1 MAKFGRTHQGLNSGL
16 RRNDRGRWWR
26 VAVIAV
32 LLLAVVLAALR
43 LWPHASL
50 RERIPLSSVVL
61 DRHGAV
67 LRITLASD
75 AQLRLWTPL
84 DELPLTLMSA
94 VLLHEDQH
102 FYRHPGVNPVAL
114 LRAGATTASGGP
126 KLGASTITMQLAR
139 LLSQKNTRSIGGK
152 LAQIGDALWLEARYS
167 KREIL
172 EAYLNAAPYG
182 GNLQG
187 LGAASRLYFGKAP
200 RELDLAQTL
209 ALAVLPQAPGTRTP
223 RGLEGESLRAAR
235 LRLFARWQ
243 ALHPEASAQAALVER
258 PLRFARATSP
268 FEAPHFTTMVLR
280 DAVASEVHTTLDL
293 RLQRLLERRLK
304 SHLAVT
310 SREGVNN
317 ASALLLDTRDM
328 GVRAWIG
335 SADFFD
341 AEIEGQVDG
350 LTARRSPGSTL
361 KPHLYALAMDQG
373 LIHPLT
379 VLKDAPSYF
388 GPYAPENND
397 GSFLGPITAHD
408 ALIRS
413 RNVPAVQLASR
424 LQAPTL
430 YRFLKNAG
438 VALPMSERH
447 YGLALTLGGGEV
459 SPVELAQLYAL
470 LANRGVFKPLQMLA
484 ENPSPASGRGWPK
497 AGRGR
502 AQIVAPSPLT
512 PLRNEVRLLSEE
524 ASFMVLDILR
534 DNPRPD
540 EVLWRPSRKHIT
552 PAWKTGTSW
561 GFRDAWTAGVVGP
574 YVLVVWV
581 GNFDG
586 RANPAL
592 VGLHTAAPLFFDLAD
607 ALVTAEP
614 QMAEPV
620 FRNPPRLARVEVCAA
635 SGDLPNAD
643 CPQRATSW
651 FIPGVSPIK
660 LSEVHRRVKVDRR
673 TGRIA
678 CEGAPANA
686 ISETVYEYWP
696 SDLMRLFAQAGIP
709 RRKPPLMGDCAMPQI
724 VRHVRPPQI
733 VSPLAG
739 VRYALKQ
746 AELGVKSVPLQAHA
760 DAATTTLH
768 WFANEAYL
776 GRSAPGAALPYVP
789 MRVGTVQLTVSDE
802 TGGSDSRTLDVQLA
816 D

>member
-1 MAKFGRTHQGLNSGL
+1 MPAPL
-16 RRNDRGRWWR
+16 RRWLRGI
-26 VAVIAV
+26 AAV
-32 LLLAVVLAALR
+32 LAVLAAALLLLR
-43 LWPHASL
+43 LWPHAAL
-50 RERIPLSSVVL
+50 RDRIPLSTVVL

-84 DELPLTLMSA
+84 DQLPQPLIDA

-102 FYRHPGVNPVAL
+102 FFRHPGVNAVAL
-114 LRAGATTASGGP
+114 LRAAVTTASGGP
-126 KLGASTITMQLAR
+126 TLGASTITMQLAR
-139 LLSQKNTRSIGGK
+139 LLQQRNTRSIGGK

-187 LGAASRLYFGKAP
+187 VGAAARLYFGKAP

-223 RGLEGESLRAAR
+223 RGVEGDSLRAAR
-235 LRLFARWQ
+235 LRLFARWR
-243 ALHPEASAQAALVER
+243 AAHPESAAQAALVER
-258 PLRFARATSP
+258 PLRFARATPP
-268 FEAPHFTTMVLR
+268 FEAPHFTTLVLR
-280 DAVASEVHTTLDL
+280 ERAETEQHTTLDL
-293 RLQRLLERRLK
+293 RLQKLLERRLK

-317 ASALLLDTRDM
+317 ASVLLLDTRDM
-328 GVRAWIG
+328 GVRAWLG
-335 SADFFD
+335 SANFFD
-341 AEIEGQVDG
+341 ARIEGQVDG
-350 LTARRSPGSTL
+350 LLARRSPGSTL
-361 KPHLYALAMDQG
+361 KPLLYALAIDQG

-413 RNVPAVQLASR
+413 RNVPAVQLAAR
-424 LQAPTL
+424 LQSPTL

-438 VALPMSERH
+438 VALPKSERH

-459 SPVELAQLYAL
+459 SPVELAQLYAM
-470 LANRGVFKPLQMLA
+470 LANRGVFKPLQITA
-484 ENPSPASGRGWPK
+484 NA
-497 AGRGR
+497 A
-502 AQIVAPSPLT
+502 VADAP
-512 PLRNEVRLLSEE
+512 RLLSEE
-524 ASFMVLDILR
+524 ASFMVMDILR

-540 EVLWRPSRKHIT
+540 EVLWRPSRNRIT

-561 GFRDAWTAGVVGP
+561 GFRDAWTAGVIGP
-574 YVLVVWV
+574 YVLVVWM

-607 ALVTAEP
+607 ALRTADP
-614 QMAEPV
+614 DMAEPI
-620 FRNPPRLARVEVCAA
+620 FSNPPRLAKVQVCAA
-635 SGDLPNAD
+635 SGDLPNVD
-643 CPQRATSW
+643 CPQRATTW

-660 LSEVHRRVKVDRR
+660 LSEVHRRVRVDTR

-678 CEGAPANA
+678 CADAPESVV
-686 ISETVYEYWP
+686 SEAVYEYWP

-709 RRKPPLMGDCAMPQI
+709 RRKPPVAGDCRSASPASA
-724 VRHVRPPQI
+724 VRPPQI
-733 VSPLAG
+733 VSPIAG
-739 VRYALKQ
+739 VSYVLRP
-746 AELGVKSVPLQAHA
+746 AELGVKTLPLQAHA
-760 DAATTTLH
+760 DAATRALY
-768 WFANEAYL
+768 WFADGAYL
-776 GRSAPGAALPYVP
+776 GSSAPGVAFAYAPSHAG
-789 MRVGTVQLTVSDE
+789 RVQLTVSDE
-802 TGGSDSRTLDVQLA
+802 RGGSDARALIVRLGE
-816 D
+816 

>member
-1 MAKFGRTHQGLNSGL
+1 MAVSGRAG
-16 RRNDRGRWWR
+16 GRWTLGL
-26 VAVIAV
+26 A
-32 LLLAVVLAALR
+32 LLLAALPLALLIAR
-43 LWPHASL
+43 LWPHAPL
-50 RERIPLSSVVL
+50 RERIPLSTVVL
-61 DRHGAV
+61 DRHGEV
-67 LRITLASD
+67 LRITLARD
-75 AQLRLWTPL
+75 GQLRLWTPL
-84 DELPLTLMSA
+84 DQLPLPLIEA
-94 VLLHEDQH
+94 VLLHEDRY
-102 FYRHPGVNPVAL
+102 FYAHPGVNPVAL
-114 LRAGATTASGGP
+114 LRAAASTASGGP
-126 KLGASTITMQLAR
+126 TLGASTITMQLAR
-139 LLSQKNTRSIGGK
+139 LLEQRHTRSIGGK
-152 LAQIGDALWLEARYS
+152 LAQIADALVLEARYG
-167 KREIL
+167 KHEIL

-187 LGAASRLYFGKAP
+187 VGAAARLYFGKAP

-209 ALAVLPQAPGTRTP
+209 ALAVLPQAPGARAP
-223 RGLEGESLRAAR
+223 RGEESAGLRAAR

-243 ALHPEASAQAALVER
+243 AVHPEASAQAALVER
-258 PLRFARATSP
+258 ALRFTRAMPP

-280 DAVASEVHTTLDL
+280 DAADAEVRTTLDR
-293 RLQRLLERRLK
+293 RLQKLLERRLK

-310 SREGVNN
+310 RREGVDN
-317 ASALLLDTRDM
+317 ASVLLLDTRDM

-341 AEIEGQVDG
+341 AAIEGQVDG

-361 KPHLYALAMDQG
+361 KPLLYALAMDQG

-413 RNVPAVQLASR
+413 RNVPAVQLAAR

-459 SPVELAQLYAL
+459 SPVELAQLYAM
-470 LANRGVFKPLQMLA
+470 LANRGMFKPLRMTMDA
-484 ENPSPASGRGWPK
+484 READ
-497 AGRGR
+497 
-502 AQIVAPSPLT
+502 AP
-512 PLRNEVRLLSEE
+512 RLLSEE

-540 EVLWRPSRKHIT
+540 EVLWRPSRNRIT

-614 QMAEPV
+614 QMAEPI
-620 FRNPPRLARVEVCAA
+620 FRNPARLARVEVCTA
-635 SGDLPNAD
+635 SGDLPNVD
-643 CPQRATSW
+643 CPQRTTSW

-660 LSEVHRRVKVDRR
+660 LSEVHRRVKVDTR
-673 TGRIA
+673 TGRTA
-678 CEGAPANA
+678 CADAPASVVQQA
-686 ISETVYEYWP
+686 VYEYWP

-709 RRKPPLMGDCAMPQI
+709 RRKPPQAGDCLSAPAGAT
-724 VRHVRPPQI
+724 VRAPQI

-739 VRYALKQ
+739 VRYVIKPD
-746 AELGVKSVPLQAHA
+746 ELGSKPLALQAHA
-760 DAATTTLH
+760 DAATARLY
-768 WFANEAYL
+768 WFADGAYL
-776 GRSAPGAALPYVP
+776 GQSAPGTALAYVP
-789 MRVGTVQLTVSDE
+789 TRAGRLRLTVSDE
-802 TGGSDSRTLDVQLA
+802 RGNSDGRDLVVQLA

>member
-1 MAKFGRTHQGLNSGL
+1 MRRWRNSIPPL
-16 RRNDRGRWWR
+16 LFL
-26 VAVIAV
+26 AV
-32 LLLAVVLAALR
+32 LLLLLR
-43 LWPHASL
+43 VWPHEPL
-50 RERIPLSSVVL
+50 RERIPLSTVVL
-61 DRHGAV
+61 DRHGVV

-84 DELPLTLMSA
+84 EDMPQPLIDA

-102 FYRHPGVNPVAL
+102 FFWHPGVNLYAL
-114 LRAGATTASGGP
+114 LRAAATTASGGP

-139 LLSQKNTRSIGGK
+139 LLSGSNTRSIGGK
-152 LAQIGDALWLEARYS
+152 LTQIGDALWLEARYG

-182 GNLQG
+182 GNVQG
-187 LGAASRLYFGKAP
+187 VGAAARLYFGKTP

-209 ALAVLPQAPGTRTP
+209 ALAVLPQAPGSRIP
-223 RGLEGESLRAAR
+223 RAVEGESLRAAR

-243 ALHPEASAQAALVER
+243 MAHPQAASQATLIER
-258 PLRFARATSP
+258 PLRFTRATPP

-280 DAVASEVHTTLDL
+280 EATEHALRTTLDL
-293 RLQRLLERRLK
+293 KLQKLLERRLK

-317 ASALLLDTRDM
+317 ASVLLLDTRDM

-335 SADFFD
+335 SANFFD
-341 AEIEGQVDG
+341 VGIEGQVDG
-350 LTARRSPGSTL
+350 LLARRSPGSTL
-361 KPHLYALAMDQG
+361 KPLLYALAMDQG

-424 LQAPTL
+424 LQSPTL
-430 YRFLKNAG
+430 YRFLKSAA

-459 SPVELAQLYAL
+459 SPVELAQLCAM
-470 LANRGVFKPLQMLA
+470 LANRGLFKPLRFMT
-484 ENPSPASGRGWPK
+484 ETPATEG
-497 AGRGR
+497 A
-502 AQIVAPSPLT
+502 
-512 PLRNEVRLLSEE
+512 RLLSEE
-524 ASFMVLDILR
+524 ASFMTLDILR

-540 EVLWRPSRKHIT
+540 EVLWRPSRNRIT

-561 GFRDAWTAGVVGP
+561 GFRDAWTAGVIGP
-574 YVLVVWV
+574 YVLVVWM

-592 VGLHTAAPLFFDLAD
+592 VGIHTAAPLFFDLAD
-607 ALVTAEP
+607 ALRTAEP
-614 QMAEPV
+614 EMVEPIY
-620 FRNPPRLARVEVCAA
+620 RNSPRLARVEVCAA
-635 SGDLPNAD
+635 SGDLPNVD
-643 CPQRATSW
+643 CPQRATTW

-660 LSEVHRRVKVDRR
+660 LSEVHRRVRVDTR

-678 CEGAPANA
+678 CADAPASVV
-686 ISETVYEYWP
+686 SEAVYEFWP

-709 RRKPPLMGDCAMPQI
+709 RRKPPAAGDCRVAATTAVP
-724 VRHVRPPQI
+724 RPPQI
-733 VSPLAG
+733 VSPIAG
-739 VRYALKQ
+739 VSYVVKAN
-746 AELGVKSVPLQAHA
+746 ELGVKTLSLQAHA
-760 DAATTTLH
+760 DAATSDLY
-768 WFANEAYL
+768 WFADGAYL
-776 GRSAPGAALPYVP
+776 GRSAPGASLPFTP
-789 MRVGTVQLTVSDE
+789 SHAGTVQLTVSDE
-802 TGGSDSRTLDVQLA
+802 RGGSDARELTVRLGE
-816 D
+816 

>member
-1 MAKFGRTHQGLNSGL
+1 MSARPGF
-16 RRNDRGRWWR
+16 WWR
-26 VAVIAV
+26 GTTATLALLAV
-32 LLLAVVLAALR
+32 LLLLLR
-43 LWPHASL
+43 LWPHEPL
-50 RERIPLSSVVL
+50 RERIPLSTVVL

-75 AQLRLWTPL
+75 AQLRLWMPL
-84 DELPLTLMSA
+84 DEMPPPLIDA

-102 FYRHPGVNPVAL
+102 FFWHPGVNGYAL
-114 LRAGATTASGGP
+114 LRAAATTASGGP

-139 LLSQKNTRSIGGK
+139 LLSGSNTRSVGGK

-187 LGAASRLYFGKAP
+187 VGAAARLYFGKAP

-209 ALAVLPQAPGTRTP
+209 ALAVLPQAPGSRIP
-223 RGLEGESLRAAR
+223 RAVEGDSLRAAR

-243 ALHPEASAQAALVER
+243 VAHPQAAAQATLVER
-258 PLRFARATSP
+258 SLRFSRATPP

-280 DAVASEVHTTLDL
+280 ASTAHALSTTLDL
-293 RLQRLLERRLK
+293 KLQKLLERRLK

-310 SREGVNN
+310 SREGVDN
-317 ASALLLDTRDM
+317 ASVLLLDTRDM

-335 SADFFD
+335 SANFFD
-341 AEIEGQVDG
+341 AKIDGQVDG
-350 LTARRSPGSTL
+350 LLARRSPGSTL
-361 KPHLYALAMDQG
+361 KPLLYALAMDQG

-424 LQAPTL
+424 LQSPTL

-459 SPVELAQLYAL
+459 SPVELAQLYAM
-470 LANRGVFKPLQMLA
+470 LANRGVFKPLQVLPNAGQA
-484 ENPSPASGRGWPK
+484 E
-497 AGRGR
+497 
-502 AQIVAPSPLT
+502 AP
-512 PLRNEVRLLSEE
+512 RLLSEE
-524 ASFMVLDILR
+524 ASFMTLDILR

-540 EVLWRPSRKHIT
+540 EVLWRPSRNRIT

-561 GFRDAWTAGVVGP
+561 GFRDAWTAGVIGP
-574 YVLVVWV
+574 YVLVVWM

-586 RANPAL
+586 HANPAL
-592 VGLHTAAPLFFDLAD
+592 VGIHTAAPLFFDLAD
-607 ALVTAEP
+607 ALRTAEP
-614 QMAEPV
+614 EMAEPIY
-620 FRNPPRLARVEVCAA
+620 RNPPRLARVEVCAA
-635 SGDLPNAD
+635 SGDLPNID
-643 CPQRATSW
+643 CPQRTTTW

-660 LSEVHRRVKVDRR
+660 LSDVHRRVRMDLR
-673 TGRIA
+673 TGRVA
-678 CEGAPANA
+678 CADTPASA
-686 ISETVYEYWP
+686 VSESVYEFWP

-709 RRKPPLMGDCAMPQI
+709 RRKPPAAGDCRSANP
-724 VRHVRPPQI
+724 VSAVRPPQI
-733 VSPLAG
+733 VSPVAG
-739 VRYALKQ
+739 VSYVMKP
-746 AELGVKSVPLQAHA
+746 AELGVKTLPLQAHA
-760 DAATTTLH
+760 DAATRALY
-768 WFANEAYL
+768 WFADGAYL
-776 GRSAPGAALPYVP
+776 GSSAPGVAFAYAPS
-789 MRVGTVQLTVSDE
+789 RAGRVQLTVSDE
-802 TGGSDSRTLDVQLA
+802 RGGSDARALVVRLGE
-816 D
+816 

>member
-1 MAKFGRTHQGLNSGL
+1 MAFG
-16 RRNDRGRWWR
+16 
-26 VAVIAV
+26 VV
-32 LLLAVVLAALR
+32 LLLLFTLLALR
-43 LWPHASL
+43 LLPHAPL
-50 RERIPLSSVVL
+50 RERIPLSTVVL
-61 DRHGAV
+61 DRNSAV
-67 LRITLASD
+67 LRITLSRD
-75 AQLRLWTPL
+75 AQLRLWAPF
-84 DELPLTLMSA
+84 DELPPALIEA

-102 FYRHPGVNPVAL
+102 FHRHPGVNPVAL
-114 LRAGATTASGGP
+114 LRAAATTASGGP
-126 KLGASTITMQLAR
+126 NLGASTITMQLAR
-139 LLSQKNTRSIGGK
+139 LLSGRNTRSIGGK
-152 LAQIGDALWLEARYS
+152 LAQIGEALWLEARYS

-187 LGAASRLYFGKAP
+187 VGAAARLYFGKAP
-200 RELDLAQTL
+200 RELDLAQVL

-223 RGLEGESLRAAR
+223 RGVEGESLRAAR
-235 LRLFARWQ
+235 LRLFARWRM
-243 ALHPEASAQAALVER
+243 LHPEASAQTALVER
-258 PLRFARATSP
+258 RLRFARATPP

-280 DAVASEVHTTLDL
+280 DAVASEVRTTLDL
-293 RLQRLLERRLK
+293 RLQKLLERRLK

-310 SREGVNN
+310 AREGVNN
-317 ASALLLDTRDM
+317 ASALLLDIRDM

-335 SADFFD
+335 SADFLD
-341 AEIEGQVDG
+341 VGIEGQVDG
-350 LTARRSPGSTL
+350 LLARRSPGSTL
-361 KPHLYALAMDQG
+361 KPLLYALAIDQG

-413 RNVPAVQLASR
+413 RNVPAVQLAAR
-424 LQAPTL
+424 LQTPTL

-470 LANRGVFKPLQMLA
+470 LANRGVFKTLRTTV
-484 ENPSPASGRGWPK
+484 N
-497 AGRGR
+497 
-502 AQIVAPSPLT
+502 AP
-512 PLRNEVRLLSEE
+512 EVNGPRLLSEE
-524 ASFMVLDILR
+524 ASFMALDILR

-540 EVLWRPSRKHIT
+540 EVLWRPTRNRIT

-614 QMAEPV
+614 QMAEPI
-620 FRNPPRLARVEVCAA
+620 FNSPPRLAKVEVCAA
-635 SGDLPNAD
+635 SGDLPNTD

-660 LSEVHRRVKVDRR
+660 LSEVHRRVKVDAR

-678 CEGAPANA
+678 CADAAAGAV
-686 ISETVYEYWP
+686 SEAVYEYWP
-696 SDLMRLFAQAGIP
+696 SDLMRLFALAGIP
-709 RRKPPLMGDCAMPQI
+709 RRKPPPAGQCAGAQAAPS
-724 VRHVRPPQI
+724 VRPPRI
-733 VSPLAG
+733 ISPLAG
-739 VRYALKQ
+739 VRYALRLD
-746 AELGVKSVPLQAHA
+746 ELGVKSLPLQAHA
-760 DAATTTLH
+760 DASITSLH
-768 WFANEAYL
+768 WFADGAYL
-776 GRSAPGAALPYVP
+776 GRSAPGAVLAYVP
-789 MRVGTVQLTVSDE
+789 NRVGAVRLTVSDE
-802 TGGSDSRTLDVQLA
+802 GGGSDSRSLEVQLA

>member
-1 MAKFGRTHQGLNSGL
+1 MRCARQ
-16 RRNDRGRWWR
+16 RRWWR
-26 VAVIAV
+26 GVAITLAV
-32 LLLAVVLAALR
+32 LAVVLLLLR
-43 LWPHASL
+43 CWPHAAL

-61 DRHGAV
+61 DRHGTV

-84 DELPLTLMSA
+84 DELPPALIEA

-102 FYRHPGVNPVAL
+102 FYRHPGVNPLAL
-114 LRAGATTASGGP
+114 LRAAATTASGGP

-139 LLSQKNTRSIGGK
+139 LLSGKNTRSIGGK
-152 LAQIGDALWLEARYS
+152 LAQIGDALWLEARYG

-172 EAYLNAAPYG
+172 EAYLNTAPYG

-187 LGAASRLYFGKAP
+187 VGAASRLYFGKAP

-223 RGLEGESLRAAR
+223 RGLEGKSLRAAR
-235 LRLFARWQ
+235 LRLFARWL
-243 ALHPEASAQAALVER
+243 LHYPEAGAQAALVER
-258 PLRFARATSP
+258 PLRFARAAPP
-268 FEAPHFTTMVLR
+268 FEAPHFTTMVLHSTVKAEAR
-280 DAVASEVHTTLDL
+280 TTLDL
-293 RLQRLLERRLK
+293 RLQKLLERRLK

-310 SREGVNN
+310 SREGVRN

-328 GVRAWIG
+328 GVRSWIG

-350 LTARRSPGSTL
+350 LLARRSPGSTL
-361 KPHLYALAMDQG
+361 KPLLYALAMDQG
-373 LIHPLT
+373 LIHSLT

-413 RNVPAVQLASR
+413 RNVPAVQLAAR

-438 VALPMSERH
+438 VSLPMSERH

-470 LANRGVFKPLQMLA
+470 LANRGVFKPLRTTMDVFDA
-484 ENPSPASGRGWPK
+484 DGS
-497 AGRGR
+497 
-502 AQIVAPSPLT
+502 
-512 PLRNEVRLLSEE
+512 RLLSEE
-524 ASFMVLDILR
+524 ASFMALDILR

-540 EVLWRPSRKHIT
+540 EVLWRPTRNRIT

-561 GFRDAWTAGVVGP
+561 GFRDAWTAGMVGP

-614 QMAEPV
+614 QMAELV

-643 CPQRATSW
+643 CPQRATTW

-660 LSEVHRRVKVDRR
+660 LSEVHRSVKVDIR

-678 CEGAPANA
+678 CDDAPAGFVQQ
-686 ISETVYEYWP
+686 TVYEYWP

-709 RRKPPLMGDCAMPQI
+709 RRKPPQAGDC
-724 VRHVRPPQI
+724 RHQSAGVVARPPQI

-739 VRYALKQ
+739 VSYVLKPD
-746 AELGVKSVPLQAHA
+746 ELGRKTLALQAHA
-760 DAATTTLH
+760 DAATHTLY
-768 WFANEAYL
+768 WFANAAYL
-776 GRSAPGAALPYVP
+776 GSSAPGAAFAYVP
-789 MRVGTVQLTVSDE
+789 THAGTIQLTVSDE
-802 TGGSDSRTLDVQLA
+802 RGGIDTRALVVRLEE
-816 D
+816 

>member
-1 MAKFGRTHQGLNSGL
+1 MLT
-16 RRNDRGRWWR
+16 
-26 VAVIAV
+26 
-32 LLLAVVLAALR
+32 ALR
-43 LWPHASL
+43 LLPHAAL
-50 RERIPLSSVVL
+50 RERIPLSAQVL

-67 LRITLASD
+67 LRIILAAD

-84 DELPLTLMSA
+84 AELPQPLIDA

-102 FYRHPGVNPVAL
+102 FFRHPGVNPLAL
-114 LRAGATTASGGP
+114 LRAAVTTASGGP

-139 LLSQKNTRSIGGK
+139 LLSGKNTRSIGGK

-172 EAYLNAAPYG
+172 EAYLNTAPYG

-187 LGAASRLYFGKAP
+187 VGAAARLYFGKTP
-200 RELDLAQTL
+200 RELDLAQSL
-209 ALAVLPQAPGTRTP
+209 ALAVLPQAPATRTP
-223 RGLEGESLRAAR
+223 RGVEGSNLSAAR

-243 ALHPEASAQAALVER
+243 VLHPGAMAQAALVER
-258 PLRFARATSP
+258 PLRFARATPP

-280 DAVASEVHTTLDL
+280 DSTDTALHTTLDL
-293 RLQRLLERRLK
+293 KLQKLLERRLK

-310 SREGVNN
+310 SREGVRN
-317 ASALLLDTRDM
+317 ASALLVDTRDM
-328 GVRAWIG
+328 GVRAWLG
-335 SADFFD
+335 SANFFD
-341 AEIEGQVDG
+341 AAIEGQVDG

-361 KPHLYALAMDQG
+361 KPLLYALAMDQG

-430 YRFLKNAG
+430 YRFLRNAG

-459 SPVELAQLYAL
+459 SPVELAQLYAM
-470 LANRGVFKPLQMLA
+470 LANRGVFKPLRTLTD
-484 ENPSPASGRGWPK
+484 SPAAEG
-497 AGRGR
+497 
-502 AQIVAPSPLT
+502 T
-512 PLRNEVRLLSEE
+512 RLLSEE
-524 ASFMVLDILR
+524 ASFMVMDILR

-540 EVLWRPSRKHIT
+540 EVLWRPTRNRIT

-607 ALVTAEP
+607 ALVTADPAMVEP
-614 QMAEPV
+614 I
-620 FRNPPRLARVEVCAA
+620 FNNPPRLAKVEVCAA
-635 SGDLPNAD
+635 SGELPNAD
-643 CPQRATSW
+643 CPQRASTW
-651 FIPGVSPIK
+651 FIPGISPIK
-660 LSEVHRRVKVDRR
+660 FSTVHRRVKVDTR

-678 CEGAPANA
+678 CDDAPPGMV
-686 ISETVYEYWP
+686 SEAVYEYWP

-709 RRKPPLMGDCAMPQI
+709 RRRPPQESEDCRSTRIAAA
-724 VRHVRPPQI
+724 RPPQI
-733 VSPLAG
+733 VSPIAG
-739 VRYALKQ
+739 VSYLIKP

-760 DAATTTLH
+760 DAATSTLY
-768 WFANEAYL
+768 WFADGAYL
-776 GRSAPGAALPYVP
+776 GSSAPGAALAYTPQRAGTVALSVSDAQGLSDA
-789 MRVGTVQLTVSDE
+789 RSITVQL
-802 TGGSDSRTLDVQLA
+802 A
-816 D
+816 P